1 MIIGYKCKHCGQF
14 TIWGCRNEYDEHFC
28 NEKCY
33 LEYCEKHG
41 YLKGKIRIRKTQDDK
56 VFVVKTMRFIT
67 EEEME
72 TLREKR
78 AKLKKGG

>member
-33 LEYCEKHG
+33 LEYCKKHG
-41 YLKGKIRIRKTQDDK
+41 YEPHTEYLK
-56 VFVVKTMRFIT
+56 FI
-67 EEEME
+67 
-72 TLREKR
+72 K
-78 AKLKKGG
+78 

>member
-41 YLKGKIRIRKTQDDK
+41 YEPHIENLK
-56 VFVVKTMRFIT
+56 FI
-67 EEEME
+67 
-72 TLREKR
+72 K
-78 AKLKKGG
+78 

>member
-1 MIIGYKCKHCGQF
+1 MIISYKCKHCGQF

-41 YLKGKIRIRKTQDDK
+41 YEPHTENLKFIKQWIYNPLRIFPDRQTGKVTC
-56 VFVVKTMRFIT
+56 
-67 EEEME
+67 
-72 TLREKR
+72 L
-78 AKLKKGG
+78 